1 MADGFVHDL
10 DIKTPSLKQHVRNL
24 SGGNQQKVCISKGL
38 AIQPNILI
46 IDEPTVGIDIKTKS
60 EIHRIMYDL
69 TESGK
74 SIICITSDMAEMV
87 QIADRI
93 IVFKEGR
100 IMGELINTKI
110 YEEMS
115 KKIMNL
121 IVV

>member
-1 MADGFVHDL
+1 
-10 DIKTPSLKQHVRNL
+10 
-24 SGGNQQKVCISKGL
+24 
-38 AIQPNILI
+38 
-46 IDEPTVGIDIKTKS
+46 
-60 EIHRIMYDL
+60 
-69 TESGK
+69 
-74 SIICITSDMAEMV
+74 MAEMV

>member
-1 MADGFVHDL
+1 
-10 DIKTPSLKQHVRNL
+10 
-24 SGGNQQKVCISKGL
+24 
-38 AIQPNILI
+38 
-46 IDEPTVGIDIKTKS
+46 
-60 EIHRIMYDL
+60 MYDL